1 MGRVRCSW
9 PMKMIQFFSPHFK
22 EVLAMAYTFDYDYIE
37 AVTAFLNG
45 DELNDDEKDALIA
58 LADTIQEEA
67 KKGFPLYDFD
77 DEDEEEDA

>member
-1 MGRVRCSW
+1 
-9 PMKMIQFFSPHFK
+9 
-22 EVLAMAYTFDYDYIE
+22 MAYTFDYDYIE

-58 LADTIQEEA
+58 LANTIQEEA

-77 DEDEEEDA
+77 DEEEEE

>member
-1 MGRVRCSW
+1 
-9 PMKMIQFFSPHFK
+9 
-22 EVLAMAYTFDYDYIE
+22 MAYTFDYDYIE

>member
-1 MGRVRCSW
+1 
-9 PMKMIQFFSPHFK
+9 
-22 EVLAMAYTFDYDYIE
+22 MAYTFDYDYIE

-45 DELNDDEKDALIA
+45 YELNDDEKEALIA

-77 DEDEEEDA
+77 DEEDE